1 MRYNTS
7 RAGYTIVEVMIFL
20 AVSGAM
26 ILSANMLLTGQQGKT
41 DFAQS
46 VRDFDSALQD
56 ISNDV
61 SSGFPGYNFDRGDT
75 CRFNGSGQLIVNPGS
90 PEVDASKR
98 CVFIG
103 KVVQFTSKGYI
114 IYPVIGRQATSGGTD
129 VLSLADAE
137 PHALAPGTPPHQNVP
152 DDTKT
157 LTLRSGTVERVTYN
171 DGTAH
176 DTRSV
181 GFFNDF
187 KGSGVNAV
195 QAVGSGVDV
204 KILDSSKI
212 ATDTSK
218 TAVSDA
224 IRDLSTYTANNPSGG
239 VTLCIRSESSK
250 QIAYISIGSGAA
262 SGAGAG
268 RLAITSRIQDG
279 GTCS

>member
-1 MRYNTS
+1 MKRS
-7 RAGYTIVEVMIFL
+7 KLSAGYTIVEVMIFL

-26 ILSANMLLTGQQGKT
+26 IISANILLTGQQGKT

-61 SSGFPGYNFDRGDT
+61 SSGFPGYNFDTGDT
-75 CRFNGSGQLIVNPGS
+75 CRFNASGQLTINPGA
-90 PEVDASKR
+90 PETDSFKR

-103 KVVQFTSKGYI
+103 KVVQFTSKGYVL
-114 IYPVIGRQATSGGTD
+114 YPVIGRQSLSGGAD
-129 VLSLADAE
+129 VLSLADAG
-137 PHALAPGTPPHQNVP
+137 PQALAPGSPPHQDVP
-152 DDTKT
+152 DGTKT
-157 LTLRSGTVERVTYN
+157 LALRSGTVERVTYN
-171 DGTAH
+171 DGTVH
-176 DTRSV
+176 DTRAI

-204 KILDSSKI
+204 KAVDPSKI
-212 ATDTSK
+212 TASTTK
-218 TAVSDA
+218 TAASDA
-224 IRDLSTYTANNPSGG
+224 IRDLSAYTATNPSGG

-250 QIAYISIGSGAA
+250 QIAYVNIGTGAA
-262 SGAGAG
+262 SGSGAG

-279 GTCS
+279 GTC